1 MGLRVFNY
9 SALVLLLLCTT
20 VVHAGHRGKWWKHP
34 QIASELGLTE
44 EQISTIES
52 IFDKKKVKMSET
64 KDKLL
69 EKRRKLQEKISDP
82 NAKRKNIDKQAEE
95 VDKLILKLDKIKREM
110 ILEIR
115 EVLTPDQRTKLQE
128 IWKNR
133 SNYK

>member
-1 MGLRVFNY
+1 MGMRILNY
-9 SALVLLLLCTT
+9 SVLLMLLFCTIP
-20 VVHAGHRGKWWKHP
+20 VNAGHRGKWWKHP
-34 QIASELGLTE
+34 EIATELGLSE

-52 IFDKKKVKMSET
+52 IFDTKKVKMTEI

-69 EKRRKLQEKISDP
+69 EKRRKLQEKIADP
-82 NAKRKNIDKQAEE
+82 NAKKKEIDKQVEE

-115 EVLTPDQRTKLQE
+115 EVLTPEQRSKLQE

-133 SNYK
+133 KNYK

>member
-1 MGLRVFNY
+1 M
-9 SALVLLLLCTT
+9 LLLCST

-44 EQISTIES
+44 EQISTIET
-52 IFDKKKVKMSET
+52 IFDKKKVKMTEL
-64 KDKLL
+64 KDKLM
-69 EKRRKLQEKISDP
+69 EKRTQLQEKIADP
-82 NAKRKNIDKQAEE
+82 NAKRKDIDNQAEE

-115 EVLTPDQRTKLQE
+115 EVLTPDQRAKLQE

-133 SNYK
+133 SKYK

>member
-1 MGLRVFNY
+1 MGLRIFNY
-9 SALVLLLLCTT
+9 SMLVMLLLCST

-44 EQISTIES
+44 EQISTIET
-52 IFDKKKVKMSET
+52 IFDKKKVKMTEL

-69 EKRRKLQEKISDP
+69 EKRTQLQEKIADP
-82 NAKRKNIDKQAEE
+82 NAKRKDIDNQAEE

-115 EVLTPDQRTKLQE
+115 EVLTPDQRAKLQE

-133 SNYK
+133 SKYK